1 MKHAS
6 EYLLYG
12 RFGERYDMHTPGY
25 HYQHDHDFVIKEIQ
39 KTWRSARVLDIGCGS
54 GVFLEKALQAG
65 LDPVGLDP
73 AEAMLKLARE
83 KVGEERVYLMS
94 MQDLEFQQ
102 EFHAI
107 VSLSWALNY
116 AANASELKDIL
127 RRIKLALLPGG
138 RVFFQVA
145 HALHAPK
152 VLSDYSVD
160 MEPGIDDPQD
170 IIFKYRFAML
180 DAETMMA
187 QYKFYFHSAGEHFEE
202 KHILRVADVKLVSH
216 ILRDLGFQNIL
227 LLEDYRC
234 QPFEKTLNPFVIADL
249 PD

>member
-12 RFGERYDMHTPGY
+12 RFGHRYDMHTPNY
-25 HYQHDHDFVIKEIQ
+25 HYQHDHDFIIKEIQ

-73 AEAMLKLARE
+73 AAAMLGLACE
-83 KVGEERVYLMS
+83 KVGEERVYLMG

-107 VSLSWALNY
+107 VSLSWVLNY
-116 AANASELKDIL
+116 AANVSELKDIL

-138 RVFFQVA
+138 RVFFRLLTLFM
-145 HALHAPK
+145 HL
-152 VLSDYSVD
+152 
-160 MEPGIDDPQD
+160 
-170 IIFKYRFAML
+170 RFFQITQLIWCRAW
-180 DAETMMA
+180 T
-187 QYKFYFHSAGEHFEE
+187 
-202 KHILRVADVKLVSH
+202 ILR
-216 ILRDLGFQNIL
+216 ILSLNIDLL
-227 LLEDYRC
+227 RLMR
-234 QPFEKTLNPFVIADL
+234 KR
-249 PD
+249 

>member
-12 RFGERYDMHTPGY
+12 RFGHRYDMHTPNY
-25 HYQHDHDFVIKEIQ
+25 HYQHDHDFIIKEIQ

-73 AEAMLKLARE
+73 AAAMLGLACE
-83 KVGEERVYLMS
+83 KVGEERVYLMG

-107 VSLSWALNY
+107 VSLSWVLNY
-116 AANASELKDIL
+116 AANVSELKDIL

-160 MEPGIDDPQD
+160 MVPGLDDSQN
-170 IIFKYRFAML
+170 IIFKYRFATL

-187 QYKFYFHSAGEHFEE
+187 QYKFYCHSDSEYFEE
-202 KHILRVADVKLVSH
+202 KHILRVADAKLVAN
-216 ILRDLGFQNIL
+216 ILRDLGFQNVL

-234 QPFEKTLNPFVIADL
+234 QPFEKTLSPFVIANL